1 MSTHTRDELE
11 AAINEAQDDM
21 PSFYKK
27 NFINWKGKTTLPY
40 PEYHTELIAGWIL
53 INFNKISAN
62 TIQTVTRSSSYFIS
76 DHDGSKYSSN
86 AVRSEEHI
94 AMAVKRN
101 NYIKNI
107 GFILDYQTPLKN
119 SQDDGCGKIDVLS
132 FDDTSGIMRILEL
145 KKPESEETLLRCVLE
160 AHTYLM
166 TVDVPKLVN
175 DFRTDGN
182 FNLSNF
188 KAARA
193 CPLVFKNSLQYI
205 EYEQMLNGDRPRLR
219 ELMRRLD
226 IDLFLLE
233 ETTPSINGQSPQ
245 YSAKKL
251 PF

>member
-1 MSTHTRDELE
+1 MITHTRDELE
-11 AAINEAQDDM
+11 AAINDAQKDM
-21 PSFYKK
+21 SSFYQK
-27 NFINWKGKTTLPY
+27 NFINWKGVTSSPY
-40 PEYHTELIAGWIL
+40 SEYYTELIAGWIL
-53 INFNKISAN
+53 LHFNKISAN

-94 AMAVKRN
+94 AMALKRN
-101 NYIKNI
+101 RYIDNI
-107 GFILDYQTPLKN
+107 GFILDYQTPIKN
-119 SQDDGCGKIDVLS
+119 SQDDGYGKIDVLS
-132 FDDTSGIMRILEL
+132 FDVTSGIMRILEL
-145 KKPESEETLLRCVLE
+145 KKTESEETLLRCVLE

-166 TVDVPKLVN
+166 TVDVPKLVK
-175 DFRTDGN
+175 DFQTDGK

-193 CPLVFKNSLQYI
+193 CPLIFKNSLQYI

-233 ETTPSINGQSPQ
+233 ETTPSLNGQPPQ